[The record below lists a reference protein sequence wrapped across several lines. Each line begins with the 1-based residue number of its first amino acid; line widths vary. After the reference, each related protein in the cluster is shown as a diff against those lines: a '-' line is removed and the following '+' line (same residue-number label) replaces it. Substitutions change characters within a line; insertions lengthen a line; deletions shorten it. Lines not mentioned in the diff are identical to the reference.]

1 MFLNDFLR
9 KIMILIKFIFDP
21 IKNSKN
27 PDLMSIEQQSI
38 DYCWANKASTA
49 KNNDFHLVTPGTC
62 VTAYRI
68 FSEVHT
74 IPKRRSIA
82 CNIDPSIGNGSGG

>member
-38 DYCWANKASTA
+38 DYC
-49 KNNDFHLVTPGTC
+49 
-62 VTAYRI
+62 
-68 FSEVHT
+68 
-74 IPKRRSIA
+74 
-82 CNIDPSIGNGSGG
+82 